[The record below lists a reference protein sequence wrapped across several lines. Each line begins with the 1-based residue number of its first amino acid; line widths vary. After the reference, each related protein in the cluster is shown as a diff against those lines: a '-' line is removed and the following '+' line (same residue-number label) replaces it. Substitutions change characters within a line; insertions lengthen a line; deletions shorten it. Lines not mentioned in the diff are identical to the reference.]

1 MTDRPT
7 AIDAEADADTV
18 QNVTFEELLRTVEE
32 LNTPDGYK
40 AELIRGKIVVSPW
53 SKLRYLRPMR
63 LLRSQLEAHAP
74 KAHIADTSPF
84 LFRFP
89 AAERGYGP
97 DLFVADEAAF
107 EAEGR
112 HADGGAL
119 SLVAEFTSL
128 STRDADW
135 EEKVAVYGQLVPVY
149 LVLDMQA
156 AEITCFWDPS
166 PHGYRSRTTA
176 PFGRPLHIPAPFD
189 FDLDTA
195 ELAATPDK
203 TGPS

>member
-1 MTDRPT
+1 MSEGSATGEKAP
-7 AIDAEADADTV
+7 
-18 QNVTFEELLRTVEE
+18 FGELLRTAEE

-40 AELIRGKIVVSPW
+40 TELIRGKITLSAGPE
-53 SKLRYLRPMR
+53 LRCRRPMW
-63 LLRSQLEAHAP
+63 LLRAQLEPHAP
-74 KAHIADTSPF
+74 AGHDVDVAPF
-84 LFRFP
+84 LFTFP
-89 AAERGYGP
+89 SVARAYGP
-97 DLFVADEAAF
+97 DLHVAEEAAF

-195 ELAATPDK
+195 AFSTSPDK
-203 TGPS
+203 AGAKEEAPSS